1 MADLKKS
8 IVIVNEYTIKPKS
21 GGKGSRG
28 STPGQYVLRYMARE
42 LATETLAPIRRTPIE
57 DFTIRYMARESAT
70 ERAVSVSDAKTQM
83 KTAQGEGGVAFGYGR
98 SSLADAELK
107 AGAKDIQRWYDD
119 HHTVLKTVISF
130 DQDYLKE
137 KGIVDPDFE
146 VHERGDYRGH
156 IDQMKLRLAVM
167 AGLDRMSRGR
177 YDDLRYVGV
186 IQVDTEHV
194 HCHLSMVDAGRG
206 QLAED
211 GTQRGKIDARSK
223 SLFRRGVD
231 AWLDE
236 KQTVKHLSSAVGY
249 EKRNVTTYVK
259 RWAHHQM
266 LKESLPQFLLAC
278 LPEDR
283 RLWRAGTN
291 DKRMRKPNA
300 IVNHMVEEMLSRPES
315 PMAEAMSTV
324 HAYANERRENERL
337 TQEKWKQ
344 LVDHGREEIV
354 GGAVN
359 SVYALLRA
367 LPEDALRVRTP
378 MLDSMSMDF
387 EEMAEMA
394 NRGKQV
400 QAAAEDEM
408 DPMVDFGFK
417 LRSYANRLE
426 HHKAKRQENHEL
438 VNSWDVA
445 QQVGAVGVGAEA
457 LRRFYEEEEEYHAM
471 LSAKYQKFLPFVSQ
485 SDGWYEEWEQVASFG
500 ERVLSLEMMT
510 KDQSLRQ
517 LKSEDEAEARGLA
530 VYGQKGGS
538 LLTKGESGRAVLE
551 GRAERA
557 RATYDRKVEDLRV
570 SLASRGLRLSVTEVD
585 LESDEVELPAAPE
598 SGAEADLSS
607 LRPVAQIEP
616 GLEYEF
622 EDVKGL
628 DMHHMRYDFASDV
641 PVGHRTRSMF
651 IERARMR
658 SEALEDAVAYLEG
671 SGQSELVSS
680 LPVAEIGAMSSFAA
694 TLSATDPVLPSRIA
708 ELARQEEAAARRRS
722 RTVALGLDVA
732 EQIDAAVAT
741 TSREALARV
750 VPAEFRLAGVEPE
763 LDELEV
769 ILDGRGRDES
779 EGLE

>member
-1 MADLKKS
+1 MGDLKKS
-8 IVIVNEYTIKPKS
+8 IVIVNEYTIKPKG

-70 ERAVSVSDAKTQM
+70 ERAVSVSDAKTKM

-130 DQDYLKE
+130 DQEYLKE

-194 HCHLSMVDAGRG
+194 HCHLSMVDAGTG
-206 QLAED
+206 QVTED

-315 PMAEAMSTV
+315 PMAEAMTTV
-324 HAYANERRENERL
+324 HAYANERRESERL
-337 TQEKWKQ
+337 SHERWKQ

-387 EEMAEMA
+387 AEMAEMA
-394 NRGKQV
+394 NRGKQ
-400 QAAAEDEM
+400 QAAEDDV

-426 HHKAKRQENHEL
+426 HHKAKRAENHDL

-457 LRRFYEEEEEYHAM
+457 LRRFYAEEEEYHAM

-538 LLTKGESGRAVLE
+538 LLTQGEAGRQVLE
-551 GRAERA
+551 GRAQRA
-557 RATYDRKVEDLRV
+557 RVTYGRKVEDLRV
-570 SLASRGLRLSVTEVD
+570 SLAARGLRLSVTEID
-585 LESDEVELPAAPE
+585 LEGDEVAASAAAPQG
-598 SGAEADLSS
+598 SEADTSAF
-607 LRPVAQIEP
+607 RPEAEIEP
-616 GLEYEF
+616 GLEYDF

-651 IERARMR
+651 IERARRR
-658 SEALEDAVAYLEG
+658 SEALEEAVAYLEG
-671 SGQSELVSS
+671 SGQADLVSS
-680 LPVAEIGAMSSFAA
+680 LPVAEIGSMSSFAD
-694 TLSATDPVLPSRIA
+694 TLSASNPVLPSRIA

-722 RTVALGLDVA
+722 RTVALGLDMA
-732 EQIDAAVAT
+732 EQIDAAMAT

-750 VPAEFRLAGVEPE
+750 VPAEFRMLDLEPERDE
-763 LDELEV
+763 LDE
-769 ILDGRGRDES
+769 ILDGTEARGL
-779 EGLE
+779 G